1 MDNLFPPSLQLNIN
15 NIFQV
20 GSVLFGN
27 MLTFQI
33 PSFAI
38 SKNSYFYRIMTVF
51 RLIASMV
58 SSNLFSLFLSILSK
72 RSVCIAES
80 GQIFHKITPAFLK

>member
-51 RLIASMV
+51 PIDCFNGIFQSFQPVPVNLIKEIG
-58 SSNLFSLFLSILSK
+58 LY
-72 RSVCIAES
+72 C
-80 GQIFHKITPAFLK
+80 

>member
-27 MLTFQI
+27 MLT
-33 PSFAI
+33 
-38 SKNSYFYRIMTVF
+38 
-51 RLIASMV
+51 
-58 SSNLFSLFLSILSK
+58 LFVL
-72 RSVCIAES
+72 
-80 GQIFHKITPAFLK
+80 Q